1 MKITVTNYLRPG
13 NREKNTQKLTTKKK
27 EKKNRNKCHV
37 DKYIYKKA
45 LVCIWLYYTS
55 QISGDDLWL
64 FIHMTLIQLFLKT
77 VRRY

>member
-13 NREKNTQKLTTKKK
+13 NREKKHTKINNKKKK

-45 LVCIWLYYTS
+45 LVCIWPYYTS
-55 QISGDDLWL
+55 QISGDDL
-64 FIHMTLIQLFLKT
+64 
-77 VRRY
+77 